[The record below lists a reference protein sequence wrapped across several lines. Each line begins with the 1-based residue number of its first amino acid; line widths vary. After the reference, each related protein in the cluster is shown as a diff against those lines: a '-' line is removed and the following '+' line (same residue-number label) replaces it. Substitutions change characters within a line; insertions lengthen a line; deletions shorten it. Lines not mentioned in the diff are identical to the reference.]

1 MFIRRMKIII
11 TGKVIKIMENNIID
25 IKDRLSKTTSYVR
38 DCQSRVNQG
47 EIMDLQGLDKNV
59 GSVCDDILKL
69 PQDEGL
75 ELQVKMEHLIQSL
88 EELSGAIQELQ
99 ETEEDA

>member
-1 MFIRRMKIII
+1 
-11 TGKVIKIMENNIID
+11 MENNIID
-25 IKDRLSKTTSYVR
+25 IKDRLLKTTNYVR

-69 PQDEGL
+69 PEEEGA
-75 ELQVKMEHLIQSL
+75 ELQAKMELLIQSL
-88 EELSGAIQELQ
+88 EGLSDAIQELQ
-99 ETEEDA
+99 ETEEGA